1 MKNIDEKNLENVSG
15 GTFTIL
21 SMNDEQQSKGLDKKD
36 VDEKLLDKI
45 TGGTFTFL
53 SMDDEQQ
60 SKDTDEKDVGEK
72 LHDMLSGGDR
82 CAESPARVGYD
93 HGKRGQAK
101 VRKV

>member
-21 SMNDEQQSKGLDKKD
+21 SMN
-36 VDEKLLDKI
+36 
-45 TGGTFTFL
+45 
-53 SMDDEQQ
+53 DEQQ

-93 HGKRGQAK
+93 EGKRGQAK

>member
-36 VDEKLLDKI
+36 IDEKLLDKI

-60 SKDTDEKDVGEK
+60 SKDTDKKDVGEK
-72 LHDMLSGGDR
+72 LHDILSGGDGR
-82 CAESPARVGYD
+82 AEIPIKVGYD
-93 HGKRGQAK
+93 DGKRGQAK